1 MLKKEQFQIKAEI
14 WKYRNEVL
22 ALKGSIDEENMNTEI
37 LMQQLN
43 HHLGSISEGEVS

>member
-43 HHLGSISEGEVS
+43 HHLGSIS